1 MIDLIANMGTLLITI
16 DIGIYAIANTLLS
29 KQIKR
34 NILYVQKRLF
44 DTQQNIEE
52 KNKGSPSDLEN
63 IQKEIIDLKREIKTN
78 QDYLKSFMVS
88 DSVIKPCLSLA
99 LAVFLISILEIN
111 TVLNNL
117 YALNILILVQIF
129 IIIIGFLY
137 GIYKIYKTLIAI
149 EFASFNI
156 PLPILKIRFR
166 NGEKE
171 LGIKKDDKNF
181 EIIVENDGYEI
192 GEMTEL
198 TLFFPPEIQLNLSED
213 YTISKQ
219 TDIEKYPNYNG
230 ISIEVGIIHI
240 NSSIGYNILLKGR
253 LQIPNQYKIF
263 TEVNAK
269 DILPVEDELILNI
282 KDMVKLKK
290 LK

>member
-1 MIDLIANMGTLLITI
+1 VIDIIANMGTLLITI

-149 EFASFNI
+149 EFASLNI

-171 LGIKKDDKNF
+171 LDIKKDDKNF

-198 TLFFPPEIQLNLSED
+198 TLFFPPEIQLNVSED

-240 NSSIGYNILLKGR
+240 NSSIGYNILLKRR

-269 DILPVEDELILNI
+269 DILPMEDELILNI

>member
-1 MIDLIANMGTLLITI
+1 MIDIIANMGTLLITI

-149 EFASFNI
+149 EFASLNI

-171 LGIKKDDKNF
+171 LDIKKDDKNF

-198 TLFFPPEIQLNLSED
+198 TLFFPPEIQLNVSED

-240 NSSIGYNILLKGR
+240 NSSIGYNILLKRR

-269 DILPVEDELILNI
+269 DILPMEDELILNI